1 MLRSVVEKIGAIFLK
16 ITYNKGLRTLQTKEE
31 LNALKEEVET
41 VSRKLH
47 ELTGEELAHV
57 TGGETSR
64 RIRTDEP
71 IARDVAVRA
80 GCAIVIKKE
89 LGVAVAVDI
98 DMARAVANGPGMK

>member
-1 MLRSVVEKIGAIFLK
+1 MANDSNELK
-16 ITYNKGLRTLQTKEE
+16 NNAPCEE
-31 LNALKEEVET
+31 RQEA
-41 VSRKLH
+41 RQ
-47 ELTGEELAHV
+47 LTEEELAHV

-64 RIRTDEP
+64 HICTDEP

-98 DMARAVANGPGMK
+98 DMARAVVNGPGMK

>member
-1 MLRSVVEKIGAIFLK
+1 MSNDNNELKNNAPCEEKQGM
-16 ITYNKGLRTLQTKEE
+16 R
-31 LNALKEEVET
+31 
-41 VSRKLH
+41 
-47 ELTGEELAHV
+47 ELTEEELAHV